1 MWFALYLGAL
11 IHPLKPLADALCNLI
26 FLLLGNFGPIATVWY
41 AHLKNY
47 SSLKKTFASVLS
59 FVKSDEMSIAQI
71 SDHI

>member
-1 MWFALYLGAL
+1 MWFALYFVAFFYT
-11 IHPLKPLADALCNLI
+11 LKPLADTLCNLI

-59 FVKSDEMSIAQI
+59 FVKSD
-71 SDHI
+71 